1 MIYKG
6 SAKIE
11 VKELQNR
18 FALKGE
24 LLDTYHF

>member
-11 VKELQNR
+11 VKELQNI

-24 LLDTYHF
+24 LLDTCHF